1 MKLYLYIYLMLESK
15 YLLLLGVEVFNQSLH
30 HVVVVVPTT
39 PLRYYAF
46 IDCLGIMKGRRKLL
60 LNHCLVLGSVML
72 VTIFLRFG
80 PQRVANVYGLKCL
93 LRGA

>member
-15 YLLLLGVEVFNQSLH
+15 YLLLLGVEVFNQGLH
-30 HVVVVVPTT
+30 HVVVVVAT
-39 PLRYYAF
+39 PLGYHAF
-46 IDCLGIMKGRRKLL
+46 IHSLSIMKGRRKLL
-60 LNHCLVLGSVML
+60 INHCLLLGSVML

-80 PQRVANVYGLKCL
+80 PQRLVNVNRLKCL

>member
-15 YLLLLGVEVFNQSLH
+15 YLLLLCVEVFNQGLH
-30 HVVVVVPTT
+30 HVVVVVAT
-39 PLRYYAF
+39 PLRYHAF
-46 IDCLGIMKGRRKLL
+46 IHSLSIMKGRRKLL
-60 LNHCLVLGSVML
+60 LNHCLLLGSVML